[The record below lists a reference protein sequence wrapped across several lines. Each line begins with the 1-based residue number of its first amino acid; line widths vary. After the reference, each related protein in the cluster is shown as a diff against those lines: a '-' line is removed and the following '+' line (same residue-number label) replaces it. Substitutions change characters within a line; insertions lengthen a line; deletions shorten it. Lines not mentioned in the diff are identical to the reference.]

1 MQGPIVVTLQGGLKE
16 GRQHQPQ
23 QLLQGQQ
30 GPPCGLQHVAT
41 SGLPHL
47 LGQELVHLPCQLLR
61 RHQQSQGR
69 GVLVGDDDYYCL
81 CVMSPSRCS

>member
-61 RHQQSQGR
+61 KLR
-69 GVLVGDDDYYCL
+69 GWPQRAQLWGQLPVQAL
-81 CVMSPSRCS
+81 